1 MECLRIA
8 TFNCGGL
15 ANNRR
20 RKVIF
25 DYLRTLNCHV
35 FLLQETHS
43 AVYEEKQ
50 WVVDWGRSGSIFH
63 SSSKNRENGVAILLN
78 HPDLKFSSWFGDR
91 NGRIIAVDLE
101 LHSNSFDIVNS
112 YAPQYAPQ
120 RNLSIQDRTLFS
132 VPCMFILIRCALQ
145 CWRVILMLL
154 KTPK

>member
-35 FLLQETHS
+35 FLLQVTHS

-101 LHSNSFDIVNS
+101 LYSNSFYIVMRHNVTC
-112 YAPQYAPQ
+112 
-120 RNLSIQDRTLFS
+120 RFRTEHFFS
-132 VPCMFILIRCALQ
+132 VTCMFILIRCALQ
-145 CWRVILMLL
+145 CWRVTLMLL